1 VIALA
6 RSGPLKG
13 SFPERDEIGKPFAS
27 REELLNFAE
36 GGVPMARKQK
46 QQQKNRL
53 KRGKKVE
60 AVKPLL
66 KVNLE
71 PVAITSIS
79 ISGGS

>member
-1 VIALA
+1 
-6 RSGPLKG
+6 
-13 SFPERDEIGKPFAS
+13 
-27 REELLNFAE
+27 
-36 GGVPMARKQK
+36 MARKQK

-66 KVNLE
+66 KINLE
-71 PVAITSIS
+71 PVAIKSIS